1 MLMNRLNRSVTLPGV
16 LLVAVLLSLVVH
28 QAIGQRSAALE
39 STTVVTVDLRRV
51 IEGLDQ
57 RAAAE
62 ANLQAMGQEIL
73 DEDDRR
79 KTELEQ
85 LRAELQQSPESDEAA
100 RLAMRDELALREF
113 EYQYWRQFAFEQ
125 LDIEKSLLLRD
136 LDRSVKDAIKALADA
151 NGYDIVL
158 TTDANDELMVS
169 ADARASRE
177 AQVRQQMISRR
188 VLYANDMVDITDEL
202 IERMNNAFNAG
213 Q

>member
-1 MLMNRLNRSVTLPGV
+1 
-16 LLVAVLLSLVVH
+16 
-28 QAIGQRSAALE
+28 
-39 STTVVTVDLRRV
+39 VVTVELRRV

-62 ANLQAMGQEIL
+62 AELQLMGQGIL

-79 KTELEQ
+79 QSELQ
-85 LRAELQQSPESDEAA
+85 AMRAEIESIPESDEAA
-100 RLAMRDELALREF
+100 RLAMQEDAALREL
-113 EYQYWRQFAFEQ
+113 EYRAWRQFAFEQ

-136 LDRSVKDAIKALADA
+136 LDRSVKDAIRELADA

-158 TTDANDELMVS
+158 TTDAGDELMVS
-169 ADARASRE
+169 AEARASRE

-213 Q
+213 S

>member
-1 MLMNRLNRSVTLPGV
+1 MSLPAT
-16 LLVAVLLSLVVH
+16 LLVVVLVALVVH
-28 QAIGQRSAALE
+28 DAIGQRSAALD

-62 ANLQAMGQEIL
+62 AGLQAMGQQIL
-73 DEDDRR
+73 DEDQRR
-79 KTELEQ
+79 QDEIRALVDSIEQ
-85 LRAELQQSPESDEAA
+85 LPEDDLDARA
-100 RLAMRDELALREF
+100 AMQDDATLRDL
-113 EYQYWRQFAFEQ
+113 EYRAWRQFAFEQ

-136 LDRSVKDAIKALADA
+136 LDRSVKDAIKELADT

-158 TTDANDELMVS
+158 TTDAAEELMVS
-169 ADARASRE
+169 AEARASRE

-188 VLYANDMVDITDEL
+188 VLYANDIVDITDEL

-213 Q
+213 S

>member
-1 MLMNRLNRSVTLPGV
+1 MNRLNRSVTLPGV